1 MEQPPKEKQEE
12 ETEKKQ
18 TLLQQ
23 SATAFKEVVESG
35 LQSIPQLLEKLNMK
49 QLQEELTRR
58 LDRLRDASARNS
70 EAEVKKTNKEVSEI
84 LQRMKDLSDQLEKE
98 IPSYLGVGWWLY
110 REGLGDYNQWEANG
124 DFEEEEEQTIKED
137 NGSEGSKGPKGPKG
151 SKVR

>member
-98 IPSYLGVGWWLY
+98 IPSYLGVG
-110 REGLGDYNQWEANG
+110 
-124 DFEEEEEQTIKED
+124 
-137 NGSEGSKGPKGPKG
+137 
-151 SKVR
+151 

>member
-1 MEQPPKEKQEE
+1 MEQPPEEKPAKEI
-12 ETEKKQ
+12 EKKQ

-23 SATAFKEVVESG
+23 STTTFKEVVESG

-70 EAEVKKTNKEVSEI
+70 EAEVKETNKEVSEI

-98 IPSYLGVGWWLY
+98 IPSSLVV
-110 REGLGDYNQWEANG
+110 E
-124 DFEEEEEQTIKED
+124 
-137 NGSEGSKGPKGPKG
+137 
-151 SKVR
+151 

>member
-1 MEQPPKEKQEE
+1 MEQPPEEKPAKEI
-12 ETEKKQ
+12 EKKQ

-23 SATAFKEVVESG
+23 STTTFKEVVESG

-70 EAEVKKTNKEVSEI
+70 EAEVKETNKEVSEI

-98 IPSYLGVGWWLY
+98 IPSSLVVEWSLC
-110 REGLGDYNQWEANG
+110 REGIGNDNQ
-124 DFEEEEEQTIKED
+124 
-137 NGSEGSKGPKGPKG
+137 
-151 SKVR
+151 

>member
-1 MEQPPKEKQEE
+1 MEQPPEEKPTQ

-23 SATAFKEVVESG
+23 STTTFKEVVESG

-70 EAEVKKTNKEVSEI
+70 EAEVKETNKEVSEI

-98 IPSYLGVGWWLY
+98 IPSSLIVEWWLR
-110 REGLGDYNQWEANG
+110 RESIGDDNQWEANG
-124 DFEEEEEQTIKED
+124 DFEEEEE
-137 NGSEGSKGPKGPKG
+137 
-151 SKVR
+151 